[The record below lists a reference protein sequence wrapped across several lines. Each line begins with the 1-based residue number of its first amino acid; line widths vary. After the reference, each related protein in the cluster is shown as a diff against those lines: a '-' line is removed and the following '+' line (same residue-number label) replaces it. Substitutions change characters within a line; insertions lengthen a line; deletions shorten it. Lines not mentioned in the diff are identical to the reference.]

1 MSKQQNNSENT
12 LKDYTLRGEEGF
24 TELDNVVEEWD
35 RKVKQIL
42 APKTEKEKL
51 RRQEEEKLEKEVERI
66 MKEISS
72 KELSII
78 DLNYKD
84 K

>member
-51 RRQEEEKLEKEVERI
+51 RR
-66 MKEISS
+66 
-72 KELSII
+72 
-78 DLNYKD
+78 
-84 K
+84 